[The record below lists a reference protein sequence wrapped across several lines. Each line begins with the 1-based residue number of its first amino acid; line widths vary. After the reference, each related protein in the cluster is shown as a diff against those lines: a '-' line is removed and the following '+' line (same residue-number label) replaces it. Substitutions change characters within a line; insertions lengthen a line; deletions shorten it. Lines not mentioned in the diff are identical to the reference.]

1 MNKLCCVLI
10 LFCHFYVN
18 TFSSAVSGAGDA
30 RPNTCEFNALSCHK
44 VFCAPWQRCVAGVCR
59 CKLPYQCP
67 KNATTEVCTDGKR
80 KLQSYCQLKSVE
92 CSNPLNSKYRF
103 SSEAPCTE
111 TFTLTQN
118 GEPGKGII
126 KVKLPTFEQE
136 LFLCGKQWSNREANV
151 VCRQLGSTK
160 GADASASDK
169 VFSLVT
175 EKPPEHCIQATCRG
189 LENSLAECALRKL
202 PMQDN
207 QVAKVTCYTENKDC
221 GFGEFTCSN
230 GKCIPSELACD
241 SKNDCGDLSDEL
253 CCKSCNAGFHCRS
266 DTCIPEQ
273 YRCNGELDCIGGEDE
288 SNCTVEQEQK
298 SEKQEEVEQKQT
310 SEKQEEDLVQ
320 ESKATQV
327 EEKAKIVNYDIDA
340 ERRLLMKSLPELSCG
355 VPPQTAALT
364 LTRKKRVIG
373 GTNAVKNQFPW
384 QVAIKDGTAVNCG
397 GIYIGGC
404 WVLTAA
410 HCVRSNQPQR
420 YLIMLELLDR
430 LSYDKDLDSFPVK
443 SVIVHEL
450 YNPNTYENDIAL
462 LEVKNIYN
470 NPKCMQADNNMVPA
484 CVPWSPFQFKAG
496 DTCTVS
502 GWGREKGMSR
512 VFHLKWG
519 HINLMDNCTRVYKER
534 FLDKMECAR
543 TYDGSID
550 ACKGDSGG
558 PLVCY
563 DVNKVAYVW
572 GIVSWGEN
580 CGVPGYPGVYTKVAN
595 YFEWIAHQVGRS
607 LMSKYNV

>member
-1 MNKLCCVLI
+1 MNKLSCVFI
-10 LFCHFYVN
+10 LLFHFWVN
-18 TFSSAVSGAGDA
+18 TFTITVSGAEEAKPDK
-30 RPNTCEFNALSCHK
+30 CEFNALSCHK
-44 VFCAPWQRCVAGVCR
+44 IFCAPWQKCLAGVCR

-67 KNATTEVCTDGKR
+67 KNATTEVCTVGKR

-92 CSNPLNSKYRF
+92 CPNPLNGKYRF
-103 SSEAPCTE
+103 SSEAPCTDA
-111 TFTLTQN
+111 FSIRLI
-118 GEPGKGII
+118 GEAGKGII
-126 KVKLPTFEQE
+126 KVKLPTFEKE
-136 LFLCGKQWSNREANV
+136 FFICKKQWSIREANV
-151 VCRQLGSTK
+151 FCKQLGFPS

-169 VFSLVT
+169 VVPLIT
-175 EKPPEHCIQATCRG
+175 EESPEEHCLQATCRG
-189 LENSLAECALRKL
+189 LENSLAECALKKL
-202 PMQDN
+202 PMEGN
-207 QVAKVTCYTENKDC
+207 QVAEVKCYTEKKDC
-221 GFGEFTCSN
+221 GSGEFTCSN
-230 GKCIPSELACD
+230 GKCIPSDLACD
-241 SKNDCGDLSDEL
+241 SENDCGDLSDEL
-253 CCKSCNAGFHCRS
+253 CCRGCTAGFHCKS

-288 SNCTVEQEQK
+288 SNCAVKQEQK
-298 SEKQEEVEQKQT
+298 SEKQEEVKQEQR
-310 SEKQEEDLVQ
+310 SEKQEEGVNQ
-320 ESKATQV
+320 ELKATQ
-327 EEKAKIVNYDIDA
+327 EE

-355 VPPQTAALT
+355 VPPVTST

-384 QVAIKDGTAVNCG
+384 QVAIKDGTSVNCG

-410 HCVRSNQPQR
+410 HCVRANQPQR
-420 YLIMLELLDR
+420 YLIILELLDR
-430 LSYDKDLDSFPVK
+430 LSYDKDIDSFPVK
-443 SVIVHEL
+443 SVLVHES

-470 NPKCMQADNNMVPA
+470 NPKCMQTDNNMVPA
-484 CVPWSPFQFKAG
+484 CVPWSPFQFRTG

-519 HINLMDNCTRVYKER
+519 HINLMNNCTEVYKER
-534 FLDKMECAR
+534 FLDKMECAG

-580 CGVPGYPGVYTKVAN
+580 CGVPGFPGVYTKVAH
-595 YFEWIAHQVGRS
+595 YFEWISRHVGRS
-607 LMSKYNV
+607 LISKYNV